1 MRPGPRCVT
10 AVEETQGPYWFDV
23 DSIRSHIRED
33 RPGKKTVLTT
43 QHVTNATDSIYDDAG
58 LLTVVKQSDRY
69 LAAINLGIDV

>member
-1 MRPGPRCVT
+1 M
-10 AVEETQGPYWFDV
+10 
-23 DSIRSHIRED
+23 
-33 RPGKKTVLTT
+33 LTT